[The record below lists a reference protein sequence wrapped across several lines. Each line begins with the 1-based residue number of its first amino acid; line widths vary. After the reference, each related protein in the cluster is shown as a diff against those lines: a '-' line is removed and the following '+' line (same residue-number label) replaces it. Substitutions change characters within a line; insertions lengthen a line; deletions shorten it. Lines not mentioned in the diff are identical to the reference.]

1 MADRFP
7 LVANSQTKQ
16 IEELAA
22 NDNLNL
28 ENNSIV
34 GASTITAS
42 QFIGNLV
49 GSATTST
56 FLTSG
61 ANILTGT
68 INSNRLS
75 GFYNIG
81 VTTANVLSNASNILS
96 GIVPKERLD
105 GEYNIDITGT
115 ASTANSLSNAGNIL
129 DGIIPQG
136 RLTGVYNIDITGTAF
151 AAVGAAQS
159 LSISNNV
166 QNEVSFI
173 TFVNR
178 INTDTSVFV
187 DAEKLVYNSGANYL
201 GIGTTVP
208 RNRLDVVGNVSLS
221 GITTA
226 STINVSNLS
235 ANSLSGV
242 STIDATT
249 RNTIERSLGLD
260 VLNDFYVVGLST
272 FQNLNVE
279 NQTQLNNLVVSG
291 ISTFGVE
298 FVSQLNANNISVSG
312 LSTFQNISIGSTQ
325 VIGNNRSLQNISG
338 IDSTTRSTFR
348 NELGLDALES
358 ISVTGLSTFQDI
370 SVTGITSLTNVNV
383 SGGATFQ
390 TVNAVSYLGSGAALS
405 GIVTTIIAGIG
416 VSLSPSNGR
425 GSVIIDAYK
434 PIGKTIFVTQS
445 GNDSNSGL
453 TENDSKLTIKAAAEI
468 AETGDTIKVY
478 PGYYAENN
486 PIILKKNVA
495 VEGTELRNCQVRP
508 LNSGLDLFHVNNA
521 VHITDLSFV
530 GPESTN
536 GAAIIA
542 FEPLSGV
549 ADDRFFDAAKLIRLN
564 LDYIAKET
572 VGYLTSTDYNGGSFS
587 MGIGTQTRCAEDL
600 KLIFKSICYDITR
613 GGNSKCVGAGKSYY
627 TEAGALQHIVG
638 VKTETID
645 AIRYAAGIA
654 RAVVNNS
661 TWGGKSVGSAISV
674 TDALYDNTTGLT
686 TITASNH
693 NLSKGDA
700 VTLSGLGFTCPSG
713 PGTLYYPTGSAG
725 YTFAVKEVLDSNT
738 FEVITGISTLPHT
751 YVSDG
756 TIQKKVNYQSEF
768 TQVKDLGIIA
778 DPLTGFNDS
787 VHSCANV
794 VSAIYSCVGVVTTII
809 GQGVNVLGV
818 GINTTYPGNA
828 GAGSTIP
835 NDPSFSPGVGPILQ
849 GPYIRNCT
857 NFVPKSIG
865 MKVNGFDAEP
875 GDQDDVG
882 VTGSMSVDSYT
893 QYNQGGIGVS
903 VTNGAYAQLVSIF
916 TICDDI
922 AIFTGSG
929 GQCDITNSNSSFGTY
944 GLVSDGVGDNT
955 SGSIYTLTG
964 FATTEA
970 SLGQATVEI
979 TGVGSY
985 RPYDGQVVY
994 FGELYNSIQ
1003 TISVTN
1009 GGSGYTI
1016 PPRVT
1021 VGAPSGPNGI
1031 TAQAIPTVENG
1042 VVTSITVLTAGSQ
1055 YTTAPTITIEP
1066 PIGAGTTATAIVSEL
1081 FPIYYRVAESTLP
1094 SAGIATITLAQ
1105 NLNNTVSAGTTAYFS
1120 RISQQLASSHSF
1132 EYVGSGSD
1140 ILKAKPALGGVT
1152 ITENEVVKTN
1162 GGEVIYTST
1171 DQAGNFRIGDGVAIN
1186 QATGSLTGRDFT
1198 KALFTTMTPFILA
1211 LAD

>member
-16 IEELAA
+16 IEELAS

-42 QFIGNLV
+42 RFIGDLV

-56 FLTSG
+56 FLASG
-61 ANILTGT
+61 ANILTGI
-68 INSNRLS
+68 INPNRLS

-81 VTTANVLSNASNILS
+81 VTTANILSNASNILD

-105 GEYNIDITGT
+105 GEYDINITGS
-115 ASTANSLSNAGNIL
+115 ASTANSLTDAGNIL

-166 QNEVSFI
+166 ENEINFL

-187 DAEKLVYNSGANYL
+187 DAEKLVYNPSSNYV

-226 STINVSNLS
+226 TTINVSNLS
-235 ANSLSGV
+235 ATSLSGV

-249 RNTIERSLGLD
+249 RNTIEVSLGLD
-260 VLNDFYVVGLST
+260 VLNDLTVVGLST
-272 FQNLNVE
+272 FENINVEFQTELNNLNVSGITTVGTE
-279 NQTQLNNLVVSG
+279 FASDLFTENLVVSG
-291 ISTFGVE
+291 IST
-298 FVSQLNANNISVSG
+298 L
-312 LSTFQNISIGSTQ
+312 QNISIGSTQ
-325 VIGNNRSLQNISG
+325 IVDNNRQLQNISG
-338 IDSTTRSTFR
+338 IDSTTKGTFR

-358 ISVTGLSTFQDI
+358 ITVTGLSTFQDI
-370 SVTGITSLTNVNV
+370 SVTGVSSLSNVNV
-383 SGGATFQ
+383 SGAATFQ
-390 TVNAVSYLGSGAALS
+390 TINASSYIGSGAALS

-416 VSLSPSNGR
+416 ITISPSNGVSR
-425 GSVIIDAYK
+425 VVIDAYK
-434 PIGKTIFVTQS
+434 PIGKTIFVSQS
-445 GNDSNSGL
+445 GNDANSGL

-468 AETGDTIKVY
+468 AEPGDTIKVY

-486 PIILKKNVA
+486 PIILGRGVA

-508 LNSGLDLFHVNNA
+508 LNSGEDLFHVNNA

-530 GPESTN
+530 GPESTD
-536 GAAIIA
+536 GASIIA

-549 ADDRFFDAAKLIRLN
+549 AEDRFFDAARLIRMN

-572 VGYLTSTDYNGGSFS
+572 VGYLTSTEYNGGSFS

-600 KLIFKSICYDITR
+600 KLIFKSICHDITR

-627 TEAGALQHIVG
+627 TEGGALQHIVG

-645 AIRYAAGIA
+645 AIRYAGEIA
-654 RAVVNNS
+654 RSIVNNS
-661 TWGGKSVGSAISV
+661 TWGGNPVGTAITVS
-674 TDALYDNTTGLT
+674 DAQYDNTTGLT
-686 TITASNH
+686 TITASDH
-693 NLSKGDA
+693 TLSNGDA

-713 PGTLYYPTGSAG
+713 PGELLYPTGSAG
-725 YTFAVKEVLDSNT
+725 YTFTVKQVIDSNT

-751 YVSDG
+751 YTSGG
-756 TIQKKVNYQSEF
+756 TIQKKTNYQTEF
-768 TQVKDLGIIA
+768 TQVKDLGIAA
-778 DPLTGFNDS
+778 DPLTGFNYS

-794 VSAIYSCVGVVTTII
+794 VSAIHSCVGVVTTII
-809 GQGVNVLGV
+809 DQGLDILGV

-857 NFVPKSIG
+857 NFIPGSIG
-865 MKVNGFDAEP
+865 MKVDGFAAEP

-903 VTNGAYAQLVSIF
+903 ISNGAYAQLVSIF
-916 TICDDI
+916 TICCDT
-922 AIFTGSG
+922 AIVTESG
-929 GQCDITNSNSSFGTY
+929 GQCDLTNSNSSFGNF
-944 GLVSDGVGDNT
+944 GLVSNGVGDNNT
-955 SGSIYTLTG
+955 KSLYTLTG
-964 FATTEA
+964 YAVTDADF
-970 SLGQATVEI
+970 GQATIEVS
-979 TGVGSY
+979 GVGSY

-994 FGELYNSIQ
+994 FGELYNSVQ

-1009 GGSGYTI
+1009 GGSGYVNTPRITI
-1016 PPRVT
+1016 S
-1021 VGAPSGPNGI
+1021 APTGENGI

-1042 VVTSITVLTAGSQ
+1042 SITEITVLTAGSQ
-1055 YTTAPTITIEP
+1055 YLTAPSVIIEP
-1066 PIGAGTTATAIVSEL
+1066 PIGAGTTATAEVTEL
-1081 FPIYYRVAESTLP
+1081 VPIYYRIAEATLP
-1094 SAGIATITLAQ
+1094 SSGITTITLAQ

-1132 EYVGSGSD
+1132 EYVGSGND

-1152 ITENEVVKTN
+1152 ITENEIVKLN
-1162 GGEVIYTST
+1162 GGEIIYTST
-1171 DQAGNFRIGDGVAIN
+1171 DQAGNFRIGDGITIN